1 MLRRVMKQEDAF
13 YPGTPYATHFL
24 IEAMIRTG
32 MEEAAARYLE
42 DYWGDMVIRGADT
55 FWEVYDP

>member
-1 MLRRVMKQEDAF
+1 MKQEDAF